1 MPDVELRISEEF
13 SANLADIYSER
24 VLGRIWDALNNLQ
37 SFPEM
42 GSVRVRRCLSDQYG
56 EGLRQVPL
64 STFLIVYRYDGHVVD
79 VLALVYGP
87 SVV

>member
-1 MPDVELRISEEF
+1 MPNVELRISEEF
-13 SANLADIYSER
+13 SASLAGIYSER
-24 VLGRIWDALNNLQ
+24 VLGRIWDALSNLR

-42 GSVRVRRCLSDQYG
+42 GSARVRRCLIDQYG
-56 EGLRQVPL
+56 EELRQIPI
-64 STFLIVYRYDGHVVD
+64 STFLIVYRYDGQVVD

>member
-1 MPDVELRISEEF
+1 MPRAEIRIADEF
-13 SANLADIYSER
+13 IDALADIYSN
-24 VLGRIWDALNNLQ
+24 RILDRIHDLLNSLQ

-42 GSVRVRRCLSDQYG
+42 GSPRVRRCLTERYG
-56 EGLRQVPL
+56 EGLRQVPV
-64 STFLIVYRYDGHVVD
+64 STFLVLYRYDGETVD

>member
-1 MPDVELRISEEF
+1 MPNVELRISEEF
-13 SANLADIYSER
+13 SAGLADIYSER

-42 GSVRVRRCLSDQYG
+42 GSARVRRCLTDQYG
-56 EGLRQVPL
+56 EELRQIPI
-64 STFLIVYRYDGHVVD
+64 STFLIVYRYDGRVVD

>member
-1 MPDVELRISEEF
+1 MPNVELRISEEF
-13 SANLADIYSER
+13 SASLADIYSER
-24 VLGRIWDALNNLQ
+24 VLRRIWYALNNLR

-42 GSVRVRRCLSDQYG
+42 GSARVRRCLTDQYG
-56 EGLRQVPL
+56 EELRQIPI
-64 STFLIVYRYDGHVVD
+64 STFLIVYRYDGRIVD